1 MRDKRNDFLK
11 ANKRNEEILKN
22 DALTTDKEDL
32 DDDVLIEMTD
42 EDGNVFYYVEE
53 MIIPVDGENFALLV
67 EVKDDKHKAD
77 CHCGCD
83 CGCEDD
89 DVIIA
94 KIIINANGEEEY
106 IEPTDEEFEKVQEA
120 YEKLLD
126 EEE

>member
-1 MRDKRNDFLK
+1 M
-11 ANKRNEEILKN
+11 A
-22 DALTTDKEDL
+22 DKEIL
-32 DDDVLIEMTD
+32 DDDFLIEMTD

-67 EVKDDKHKAD
+67 EVKDDHD
-77 CHCGCD
+77 HGEGCD

-94 KIIINANGEEEY
+94 KIVINANGEEEF

>member
-1 MRDKRNDFLK
+1 MD
-11 ANKRNEEILKN
+11 NKHNEEF
-22 DALTTDKEDL
+22 A

-42 EDGNVFYYVEE
+42 EEGNVFYYVEE
-53 MIIPVDGENFALLV
+53 MIIPVGDDNYALLV
-67 EVKDDKHKAD
+67 EVKDDEHEHGA
-77 CHCGCD
+77 GCE

-94 KIIINANGEEEY
+94 KIIINADGQEESVEPTEEEF
-106 IEPTDEEFEKVQEA
+106 DMVQEA

>member
-1 MRDKRNDFLK
+1 MGTD
-11 ANKRNEEILKN
+11 KRNEEF
-22 DALTTDKEDL
+22 L

-42 EDGNVFYYVEE
+42 EDGNVFYYSEE
-53 MIIPVDGENFALLV
+53 MIIPVDGVNYALLV
-67 EVKDDKHKAD
+67 EVKDEHEHGA
-77 CHCGCD
+77 GCD

-94 KIIINANGEEEY
+94 KIVTGANGEDEY
-106 IEPTDEEFEKVQEA
+106 IEPTDEEFEKVQAA

>member
-1 MRDKRNDFLK
+1 MAD
-11 ANKRNEEILKN
+11 KRNEEIL
-22 DALTTDKEDL
+22 
-32 DDDVLIEMTD
+32 DDDFLIEMTD

-67 EVKDDKHKAD
+67 EVKDDHD
-77 CHCGCD
+77 HGEGCD

-94 KIIINANGEEEY
+94 KIVINAEGEEEF

-120 YEKLLD
+120 YEKILD

>member
-1 MRDKRNDFLK
+1 M
-11 ANKRNEEILKN
+11 A
-22 DALTTDKEDL
+22 DKEVL
-32 DDDVLIEMTD
+32 DDDFLIEMTD

-67 EVKDDKHKAD
+67 EVKDEDHEA
-77 CHCGCD
+77 GCD
-83 CGCEDD
+83 CGCDDD

-94 KIIINANGEEEY
+94 KIIINENGEEEY